1 MLLYQNLPLTEIMT
15 HFASFCLQGNRVH
28 GDSQGL
34 EVMDIKGT
42 GETQALQGAEALT
55 GPEGTQGFQGHG

>member
-1 MLLYQNLPLTEIMT
+1 MADLEAL
-15 HFASFCLQGNRVH
+15 GNRVH

-55 GPEGTQGFQGHG
+55 GPEGTQGFQGHGDQEPSLDLQDQ